1 MISRYELNELMGI
14 PNHSPCDVCGKIDG
28 GRMSGS
34 HIGMHYRVCSD
45 KCYRRL
51 EMRINNQLVPF
62 DKEEETVEQLMRIR
76 IKQLKHQLKSAGIKP
91 NKTIIK

>member
-1 MISRYELNELMGI
+1 MISRYDFNRLMGI
-14 PNHSPCDVCGKIDG
+14 PNHPPCDVCGEING
-28 GRMSGS
+28 GIMSGS
-34 HIGMHYRVCSD
+34 RIGRNYRVCGD

-51 EMRINNQLVPF
+51 EMRIKNGLAPR

-91 NKTIIK
+91 NKMVIR